1 MSLTLR
7 QKSGQEKMRALVIL
21 SMMMIAVVA
30 FTTKRRNKEYK
41 TSTTQK
47 SEKEKE
53 IEKANLKIDQ
63 KSKEPWTERFALDE
77 ERKYFF

>member
-21 SMMMIAVVA
+21 SVTMIAVVA

-41 TSTTQK
+41 TSTTKK

-53 IEKANLKIDQ
+53 IKKKQI
-63 KSKEPWTERFALDE
+63 
-77 ERKYFF
+77 